1 MAIELRV
8 CFKNQLK
15 NTWLIVGTARVDHA
29 RRIARV
35 WGERTE
41 NEPVIRTILKQ
52 RVPTPRGRPEIIDET
67 KIWPPVF

>member
-15 NTWLIVGTARVDHA
+15 NTWLIVGTEKVDDA

-67 KIWPPVF
+67 KVWPPAF